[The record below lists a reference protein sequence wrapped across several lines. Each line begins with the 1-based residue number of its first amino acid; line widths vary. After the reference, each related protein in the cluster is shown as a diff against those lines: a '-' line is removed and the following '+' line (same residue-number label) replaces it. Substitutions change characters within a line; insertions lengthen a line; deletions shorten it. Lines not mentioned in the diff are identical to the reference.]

1 LTASVFPRRSGWIAS
16 ARGMDMRYAMA
27 WLLGVPGI
35 LILLWML
42 ASAR

>member
-1 LTASVFPRRSGWIAS
+1 MKYLV
-16 ARGMDMRYAMA
+16 A

-42 ASAR
+42 LSHT